1 MKTLDLHGLDLAPAQ
16 AWGSVRLVPLIRR
29 RVREDLRLARRRY
42 DEDLAVVSLDGGILD
57 AGIKYVSFVPH
68 GLVASWSNDGSA
80 AASLGGA
87 MAARAAKTGA
97 APLEQQMSLSPGL
110 RAAGGRGSGSPKA
123 AWRPGRG
130 RIATAPEE
138 PHHAKD
144 GKAFGRVARVLH
156 RMVKREDDRS
166 LRFLPLHLAMEGLLA
181 LCFGGPDVAWPEWS
195 RRALARGLD
204 PREEQ
209 SISGAALPGFADAL
223 RVFEI
228 HERQCGVLV
237 FVADALA
244 SAFVV
249 PHPDDYRALHRSLL
263 EDFYGELLYRYGG
276 LHPEATFAEATID
289 ASSVASLADLR
300 AALAGVRRDWAD
312 FGALLAS
319 SALGRALRSE
329 EVYRLG
335 AFRLCRFT
343 TDLSLHEENH
353 LGEAIVRDDGTTEY
367 LKTYR
372 LSDAQARRAHL
383 LSKLREHG
391 WKLDRTAEA
400 LGTTPLDLVQRLDR
414 AGFAHLIVPALVA
427 AARA

>member
-1 MKTLDLHGLDLAPAQ
+1 MKTLHLHGLDLAPAQ

-87 MAARAAKTGA
+87 MAARAAK
-97 APLEQQMSLSPGL
+97 
-110 RAAGGRGSGSPKA
+110 
-123 AWRPGRG
+123 
-130 RIATAPEE
+130 
-138 PHHAKD
+138 KD

-156 RMVKREDDRS
+156 RMVKREDERS

-195 RRALARGLD
+195 RRAIARGLD
-204 PREEQ
+204 PREEI

-237 FVADALA
+237 FLADALA
-244 SAFVV
+244 SAFVL

-263 EDFYGELLYRYGG
+263 EDFYGELLYRYGW
-276 LHPEATFAEATID
+276 LHPEASFAEATID
-289 ASSVASLADLR
+289 ASSVTSLADLR

-312 FGALLAS
+312 FGELLAS
-319 SALGRALRSE
+319 GALGRALRSE

-343 TDLSLHEENH
+343 TDLSLHEENL

-414 AGFAHLIVPALVA
+414 AGFAHLIAPALVA

>member
-87 MAARAAKTGA
+87 MAARAAK
-97 APLEQQMSLSPGL
+97 
-110 RAAGGRGSGSPKA
+110 
-123 AWRPGRG
+123 
-130 RIATAPEE
+130 
-138 PHHAKD
+138 KD

-249 PHPDDYRALHRSLL
+249 PHPDDYRA
-263 EDFYGELLYRYGG
+263 LLYRYGG